1 MKGSD
6 ASRGKDAA
14 LVEPCGTGTEG
25 PSQDVASSP
34 CPNLLLSCWFAQ
46 KPGRVLYSSK
56 NCHPILIVSI
66 SSVPTESPPHF
77 QFKCIAVFDRD
88 AAGKPAAQP
97 GLPFGRRELRKVENQ
112 AAKCSTVGFQ
122 MCCYSKAVCDSLC
135 ILTKI
140 PIPPESF
147 QIAFFLLSFP

>member
-6 ASRGKDAA
+6 ARRGKDAA

-66 SSVPTESPPHF
+66 SWVPTESPPHF

-135 ILTKI
+135 IL
-140 PIPPESF
+140 
-147 QIAFFLLSFP
+147 